1 MRIETLQDPDRYLL
15 DYLLT
20 PPVDKDVVLFGQL
33 NAQEWQ
39 DGSSIPLEI
48 RNFGSTASAVQDI
61 DGRQDMQIQGRQDTK
76 RTRKY
81 VDLELLLKRKKV
93 NKH

>member
-20 PPVDKDVVLFGQL
+20 PPVDKDFSLFGQL
-33 NAQEWQ
+33 NAQ

-48 RNFGSTASAVQDI
+48 RSFGSTASAVQDI
-61 DGRQDMQIQGRQDTK
+61 DGRQDTK
-76 RTRKY
+76 RTRNRKDSLYSPY
-81 VDLELLLKRKKV
+81 VDPELLLKRKKV
-93 NKH
+93 NVKLK